1 MSLHYIDRFVT
12 ELECKSL
19 MNPPNHCKIRWFVK
33 LSFLKKF
40 YYLNFQ
46 RGSSSFKENLVN
58 KLVNFSPLYLKNIAR
73 QFSIS
78 VNWQSCI

>member
-1 MSLHYIDRFVT
+1 MSLHYFGSFVT
-12 ELECKSL
+12 ELERKSV
-19 MNPPNHCKIRWFVK
+19 MNPSNHCKIRWFVK
-33 LSFLKKF
+33 LSFLKMF

-46 RGSSSFKENLVN
+46 RGGSSFKENLVN
-58 KLVNFSPLYLKNIAR
+58 KLVNFSPLYLKNIVR